1 MRMYRR
7 GAWVR
12 DQPLT
17 VLFAGMCPSSA
28 ERGSELMF
36 DLIEILRMCS
46 PFTPLG
52 PDTAR
57 ALRPALVWLVVS
69 VF

>member
-1 MRMYRR
+1 MYRS

-17 VLFAGMCPSSA
+17 VLFAGMCASSE

-36 DLIEILRMCS
+36 DLTKILRMCS
-46 PFTPLG
+46 PCTPVG
-52 PDTAR
+52 ADTAR
-57 ALRPALVWLVVS
+57 ALRPALAWIVVS
-69 VF
+69 VS